1 MRHTLPIAPQFYVT
15 APQSCPYL
23 SGRRERKLFTALQG
37 EQADK
42 LNNALSKQ
50 GFRRSQNIAYR
61 PACDSCNACVSV
73 RVPVE
78 TFRWTRTFR
87 RIFQR
92 NGDLSGARRPAS
104 ATTEQYDLFRRYI
117 DDRHHD
123 GGMSDMAMMDFTAMV
138 DETFVDT
145 QIIEYRLP
153 AQPSLAGPDH
163 REGELAAAALT
174 DILDDGLSMI
184 YSFFAPELASRSLG
198 TFMVLDH
205 IARARK
211 LGLPYVYLGYWVD
224 GSTKMDYKAR
234 FLPQERLTQTGW
246 QLVGQHGQN
255 HRA

>member
-1 MRHTLPIAPQFYVT
+1 
-15 APQSCPYL
+15 
-23 SGRRERKLFTALQG
+23 
-37 EQADK
+37 
-42 LNNALSKQ
+42 
-50 GFRRSQNIAYR
+50 
-61 PACDSCNACVSV
+61 
-73 RVPVE
+73 
-78 TFRWTRTFR
+78 
-87 RIFQR
+87 
-92 NGDLSGARRPAS
+92 
-104 ATTEQYDLFRRYI
+104 
-117 DDRHHD
+117 
-123 GGMSDMAMMDFTAMV
+123 MAMMDFTAMV

-163 REGELAAAALT
+163 REGELVAAALT